1 MSDIKIS
8 AMTAAT
14 DPLTGS
20 ELVPLVQGGAN
31 VQDTVA
37 NLTAGRDVGA
47 LSITLSGNISSAA
60 WTTNGIRFKGVAATF
75 TDTTSSGTVAAAYT
89 NVYGGN
95 TIAASSATTFTNYYS
110 SYVNDPTAGSNVTFT
125 NKWSFGTAGNVQVGG
140 FTNSAGYQVASG
152 AIITESTT
160 SRTLS
165 ATDNGKIIYCTAATA
180 VTITTAVSLGA
191 GFSCVIIQGG
201 AGQVGFTAAAST
213 TVVSYGS
220 LTHVAGQYAMVTVIC
235 PVANTFYLGGSMA

>member
-1 MSDIKIS
+1 MDEKIS
-8 AMTAAT
+8 AMPAAT

-20 ELVPLVQGGAN
+20 ELVPLLQGGAN

-37 NLTAGRDVGA
+37 NLTAGRAVAG
-47 LSITLSGNISSAA
+47 LSFTGNS
-60 WTTNGIRFKGVAATF
+60 FQV
-75 TDTTSSGTVAAAYT
+75 TSSC
-89 NVYGGN
+89 
-95 TIAASSATTFTNYYS
+95 IL
-110 SYVNDPTAGSNVTFT
+110 
-125 NKWSFGTAGNVQVGG
+125 
-140 FTNSAGYQVASG
+140 
-152 AIITESTT
+152 TESTT

-201 AGQVGFTAAAST
+201 AGQVGISAAAST

-220 LTHVAGQYAMVTVIC
+220 LTHTAGQYAMVTVIC